1 MPESEYERMVRRHL
15 CADCRHGNEHNIDTV
30 GYVGCRP
37 LIGICSNGEKWEPY
51 IDDTV
56 CCRNCK
62 HGNFHRGVS
71 CIRSV
76 SCLESTKEYKHFERW
91 YPVETGEG
99 FDIDRYIPRP
109 TVMPDEPMRFKIEEE
124 G

>member
-15 CADCRHGNEHNIDTV
+15 CANCKHGNEHNIDTV

-37 LIGICSNGEKWEPY
+37 LIGICSDGEKWEPY
-51 IDDTV
+51 IDDRV

-62 HGNFHRGVS
+62 HGQFHRGVS
-71 CIRSV
+71 CTKSV
-76 SCLESTKEYKHFERW
+76 SCLGSTNDHIYFERW
-91 YPVETGEG
+91 YPVGTDER
-99 FDIDRYIPRP
+99 FDIDRYIPCP
-109 TVMPDEPMRFKIEEE
+109 TVMPDDPVVFKIPEE

>member
-1 MPESEYERMVRRHL
+1 MLESEYERMVRQHL
-15 CADCRHGNEHNIDTV
+15 CGDCRHGNEHNIDTV

-56 CCRNCK
+56 CCRNCR
-62 HGNFHRGVS
+62 HGYFHRGVCCS
-71 CIRSV
+71 QPV
-76 SCLESTKEYKHFERW
+76 ACLGNSNDYIYFERW
-91 YPVETGEG
+91 YPVGTDEG
-99 FDIDRYIPRP
+99 FDIERYMPQPR
-109 TVMPDEPMRFKIEEE
+109 VMPDDPVVFKIPEE